1 MIGPRASANGGS
13 AAVNG
18 DNSGSITTI
27 TVGDGSNVDLHLEAE
42 VARRLPS
49 HLGALIAQIATESGL
64 AAASTQIRQLPPE
77 VTDKLLYNQLPT
89 RHPIMRDWIRHS
101 LALERAYH
109 GVEQQNADAR
119 YLVRQRAGAVYEE
132 ELLRAAQVFKIEEIR
147 LSDFARQNAVM
158 LVSAVTNRLLEDYRA
173 SKAGLVEE
181 EIARLAVSLVVAD
194 AVVECEVLE
203 KPDHAIAP

>member
-1 MIGPRASANGGS
+1 MISSKATASDGS
-13 AAVNG
+13 TAVNG
-18 DNSGSITTI
+18 DNSGTI
-27 TVGDGSNVDLHLEAE
+27 ANVNVGDGSTVDIHLEAE
-42 VARRLPS
+42 VARKLPS
-49 HLGALIAQIATESGL
+49 HLGALIAQL
-64 AAASTQIRQLPPE
+64 ASRGALTAVSSQSRPLPPE
-77 VTDKLLYNQLPT
+77 VADKLRYNQLPT
-89 RHPIMRDWIRHS
+89 RHPIIRDWTRHS

-132 ELLRAAQVFKIEEIR
+132 ELLKVAQVSDIPEAE
-147 LSDFARQNAVM
+147 LSQFARQNAVG
-158 LVSAVTNRLLEDYRA
+158 LVQAVTERLLVDYRA

-203 KPDHAIAP
+203 KPGNATAS

>member
-1 MIGPRASANGGS
+1 MIGPKASAKDGS
-13 AAVNG
+13 TAVGG
-18 DNSGSITTI
+18 DNSGPITNI
-27 TVGDGSNVDLHLEAE
+27 NVGDGSTVDLHLEAE
-42 VARRLPS
+42 VARKLPS
-49 HLGALIAQIATESGL
+49 HLGALVALLASESGF
-64 AAASTQIRQLPPE
+64 AAAATQARQLPPE
-77 VTDKLLYNQLPT
+77 VADKLRHNQLPV
-89 RHPIMRDWIRHS
+89 RHPIIRDWTRHS

-132 ELLRAAQVFKIEEIR
+132 ELLKAAKGYRIR
-147 LSDFARQNAVM
+147 ESGLSNFARQNAVM
-158 LVSAVTNRLLEDYRA
+158 LVGAVTERLLDDFRA

-203 KPDHAIAP
+203 KPDHAVAP